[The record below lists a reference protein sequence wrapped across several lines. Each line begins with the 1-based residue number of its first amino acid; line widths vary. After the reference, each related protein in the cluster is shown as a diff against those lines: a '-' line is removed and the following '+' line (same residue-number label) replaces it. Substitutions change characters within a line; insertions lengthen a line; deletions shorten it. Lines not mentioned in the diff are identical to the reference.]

1 VAKEAKEVVIFQ
13 RTPPW
18 VSMTPEY
25 HENVPDGKH
34 WLLNHV
40 PYYAKWYRFAMFWR
54 MAEGILAAVR
64 KDPSWNDQTRS
75 ISAENDELRK
85 MFTQILEELCGEDKE
100 LLAKVTPQ
108 YPPGGKRILFDNGT
122 PRTLAPAQ
130 GPAIGPNGLAGRQ
143 VYVSSIVCR

>member
-1 VAKEAKEVVIFQ
+1 MLVIGTGASAFQFAPEVAKEAKEVVIFQ

-25 HENVPDGKH
+25 HDNVPDGKH

-54 MAEGILAAVR
+54 MAEGILAAVK
-64 KDPSWNDQTRS
+64 KDPAWNEQKLS

-85 MFTQILEELCGEDKE
+85 MFTHDSRR
-100 LLAKVTPQ
+100 AV
-108 YPPGGKRILFDNGT
+108 R
-122 PRTLAPAQ
+122 
-130 GPAIGPNGLAGRQ
+130 
-143 VYVSSIVCR
+143 